1 MWQKG
6 AGCSMDISNGAAWLK
21 GMAAGEAH
29 RATAATIEGAERDL
43 ARRASAGCATA
54 VGEVLGVVTRLRVA
68 EEARSELALRIAA
81 GKPVLAGYS
90 GTGSLKAFLRQCA
103 TNEAR
108 DQARMH
114 LRRERLLQEASLDP
128 TFMRSVAAGCPAV
141 DEAGREVRERLLE
154 PCIELHFARGAV
166 GRPRKLLTAA
176 EGGLF
181 RTLAGLC
188 QTHEALLAGSS
199 PRRLTAPHKAFE
211 PLLELY
217 ADASCPRSLAE
228 VGATSLLNTIDQ
240 VAVAMKSSSQRDQCK
255 LRELFRPLGGYRDR
269 LAASLRA
276 A

>member
-6 AGCSMDISNGAAWLK
+6 AGCSMDISNGAAWFK

-29 RATAATIEGAERDL
+29 RSMAATIEGAEQDL
-43 ARRASAGCATA
+43 ARRASTGCATA
-54 VGEVLGVVTRLRVA
+54 VGEVLGVVSRLRVA

-90 GTGSLKAFLRQCA
+90 GTGSLKAFL
-103 TNEAR
+103 
-108 DQARMH
+108 
-114 LRRERLLQEASLDP
+114 SLDP

-176 EGGLF
+176 ESGLF

-188 QTHEALLAGSS
+188 RTHEALLSGSS
-199 PRRLTAPHKAFE
+199 PRQLAAPHEVFE
-211 PLLELY
+211 PLLDLY
-217 ADASCPRSLAE
+217 AVASCPRSLAE

-255 LRELFRPLGGYRDR
+255 LRDLFRPLGGCRDR
-269 LAASLRA
+269 LAESLRA